1 MVDVSAGSASV
12 NGSEVYCWGSVAGSG
27 TPKSMNFPSG
37 PNYVRATTGAMH
49 ACANFPNT
57 AMMCIGLNNFG
68 QFGDGTNNSSWSGTM
83 GAGGMGYSILAAS
96 SMFMCGTT
104 CSAAKCS
111 AGAATSAARSATAR
125 RRIPTCPS
133 GPEYRWASRKQ
144 SAPAS
149 TTPARSART
158 APFSAGGTIRM
169 VNSVTGSAPRPGR
182 GFLGRSL
189 LGGCCRE
196 SCAAGGLLNRRP
208 ESHVR
213 LTGRPSRQRSNR
225 RSHRPC
231 SNTPAPRSSTCPAR
245 GFRSRT
251 S

>member
-37 PNYVRATTGAMH
+37 PNYV
-49 ACANFPNT
+49 
-57 AMMCIGLNNFG
+57 LG
-68 QFGDGTNNSSWSGTM
+68 QQ
-83 GAGGMGYSILAAS
+83 LQ
-96 SMFMCGTT
+96 
-104 CSAAKCS
+104 
-111 AGAATSAARSATAR
+111 RRAR
-125 RRIPTCPS
+125 RRHDE
-133 GPEYRWASRKQ
+133 GFQRAHLGR
-144 SAPAS
+144 S
-149 TTPARSART
+149 TAGLRGSNRHRLRPRLRDQQERRRSVL
-158 APFSAGGTIRM
+158 GGTIRM